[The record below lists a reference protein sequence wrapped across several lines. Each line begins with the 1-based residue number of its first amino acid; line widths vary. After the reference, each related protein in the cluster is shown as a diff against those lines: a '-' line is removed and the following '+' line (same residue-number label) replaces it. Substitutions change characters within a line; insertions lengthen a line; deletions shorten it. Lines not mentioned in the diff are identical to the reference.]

1 MHASPG
7 AVPEVDY
14 SQGDAV
20 NINALY
26 LHSIPLK
33 TAAVASTTIVT
44 TSTSSSSSSSP
55 PSSEKCLLFSAY

>member
-26 LHSIPLK
+26 LHSIPLE
-33 TAAVASTTIVT
+33 TAAVASTTTVT
-44 TSTSSSSSSSP
+44 TINIFFFIIITTII
-55 PSSEKCLLFSAY
+55 